1 MAGRLILCATEM
13 EVRLFLSRFPNVEKQ
28 KMRSGSILFQPAE
41 NPEPFPNTNWFCL
54 VTGPGVFNTAM
65 GLSGFLETCT
75 PDVILNT
82 GIAGAYAGSGLVIGD
97 IAVATQE
104 KYLHTGVG
112 NECTKLAPLPF
123 DLIPGASDTKEGG
136 YNLDSEV
143 VETWFESFKEK
154 LDSEKIG
161 FSKGPFLTV
170 SAISQ
175 GLEYADV
182 IWNRFS
188 PVMESMEGAAAVH
201 TAQCYGV
208 PFLEI
213 RAASN
218 LAGERDKGKWDFDLA
233 LDRVSMICEHFTC

>member
-1 MAGRLILCATEM
+1 MRP
-13 EVRLFLSRFPNVEKQ
+13 FLSRFPNVEKQ

-41 NPEPFPNTNWFCL
+41 NPESCPEANWSCL
-54 VTGPGVFNTAM
+54 ITGPGVFNTAM
-65 GLSGFLETCT
+65 GLSAFLETRA

-82 GIAGAYAGSGLVIGD
+82 GIAGAYAGSGLVVGD
-97 IAVATQE
+97 IAVAIQE

-112 NECTKLAPLPF
+112 NESTKLVPLPF
-123 DLIPGASDTKEGG
+123 NLIPGVSGTKEGC
-136 YNLDSEV
+136 YNLDSEM
-143 VETWFESFKEK
+143 VEAWFTYFKEK

-161 FSKGPFLTV
+161 LSKGPFLTV

-182 IWNRFS
+182 LWNRFS
-188 PVMESMEGAAAVH
+188 PVMESMEGAAAAH
-201 TAQCYGV
+201 TAESYGV

-218 LAGERDKGKWDFDLA
+218 LAGERDKEKWNFDLA
-233 LDRVSMICEHFTC
+233 LDRVSMICEHFVC